1 MDDGGLAA
9 RLRAPQGMSMSAIK
23 LMVRGAEG
31 TRVTLTLA
39 RSRAPRVS
47 SPMPMPPASIP
58 GTMGMYDV
66 SITRTVA
73 PLDDAQMAVFADVS
87 EALSCLDLRDDV
99 SLDLLRQR
107 HASSHAAAT
116 HRAFCNLMAVLGRHP
131 SPISYPASALL
142 DDSPASWLLLQMP

>member
-23 LMVRGAEG
+23 LMVGGVEG

-47 SPMPMPPASIP
+47 SPMPPASIA
-58 GTMGMYDV
+58 GTVGMYDV

-116 HRAFCNLMAVLGRHP
+116 V
-131 SPISYPASALL
+131 
-142 DDSPASWLLLQMP
+142 QTV